1 MEVYTVGEY
10 KNRYKANI
18 AGESYTIIGNE
29 TKEHMDVVT
38 EIANRQLEE
47 IKRLSSVN
55 LEQAAVLLAINAIS
69 DQVTK
74 QEQLL
79 VYDRLIEEYKIK
91 LEKVDEQKKEINFL
105 RRKLKRL
112 ELLETD
118 LLDDNQKEVDPV
130 EVQKIKNQQALEK
143 IQESHLSEAKEEAE
157 TLEEKG

>member
-1 MEVYTVGEY
+1 MEVYIVGEY

>member
-1 MEVYTVGEY
+1 MGEY

>member
-1 MEVYTVGEY
+1 VGEY

>member
-1 MEVYTVGEY
+1 MGEN

-79 VYDRLIEEYKIK
+79 VYERLMEEYKIK
-91 LEKVDEQKKEINFL
+91 LEKVDEQKNEINFL
-105 RRKLKRL
+105 RHKLKRL
-112 ELLETD
+112 ELLETN
-118 LLDDNQKEVDPV
+118 LLDDNQKEVNPV

-143 IQESHLSEAKEEAE
+143 IQESHLSEEKEEVE